1 MEQVTRTNLPIVGRI
16 QHGEQ
21 QVVNQRKR
29 VTELGYFIAKTKN
42 NNMNF
47 LLNRFN
53 EKYPKQTFLNV
64 QFFDED
70 PLTVRKARYNQGGI
84 VCYCMSGTSKGKQK
98 VSNKWQ
104 DIECDSNCKYCI
116 KQEGTSKPAC
126 NYEGTLKFMLPEISQ
141 DRIWIMK
148 ITGQQSISNLEEYI
162 EFQKYLGNSLKG
174 TYTIFLNQIE
184 QTNSEGKKFNN
195 FVIDIVKAEDFN
207 SNNNSNSQIDSKN
220 PIISTQNI
228 DNNIPS
234 QVPNE
239 KNTQKDTKKTNRQT
253 KTSTKK
259 DAKTNNTNVVTST
272 SDGKNDSQMKQTQV
286 TDEKKNNAP
295 ETHQEHC
302 FLYDTEYKN
311 FKKSGKDTEY
321 LIAKV
326 ADVNDKTTDVVVK
339 PEFREKIEKCD
350 IGTELIIE
358 LEKFGE
364 NIISKHIE
372 FVNPIPKKSSSIGKY
387 CYYKF

>member
-116 KQEGTSKPAC
+116 RQEGTSKPAC

-272 SDGKNDSQMKQTQV
+272 SDEKNDSQMKQTQV

-372 FVNPIPKKSSSIGKY
+372 FVNPIPKKVAA
-387 CYYKF
+387 

>member
-21 QVVNQRKR
+21 QFVNQRKR

-104 DIECDSNCKYCI
+104 DIECNSNCKYCI

-184 QTNSEGKKFNN
+184 QTNFEGKKFNN

-259 DAKTNNTNVVTST
+259 DAKTNTTNVVTST

-372 FVNPIPKKSSSIGKY
+372 FVNPIPKKVAA
-387 CYYKF
+387 

>member
-21 QVVNQRKR
+21 QFVNQRKR

-104 DIECDSNCKYCI
+104 DIECNSNCKYCI

-184 QTNSEGKKFNN
+184 QTNFEGKKFNN

-228 DNNIPS
+228 DDTIPS
-234 QVPNE
+234 QVQNE
-239 KNTQKDTKKTNRQT
+239 KNTQKDTKKPNRQT

-372 FVNPIPKKSSSIGKY
+372 FVNPIPKKVAA
-387 CYYKF
+387 

>member
-141 DRIWIMK
+141 DRKWIMK

-372 FVNPIPKKSSSIGKY
+372 FVNPIPKKVAA
-387 CYYKF
+387 

>member
-21 QVVNQRKR
+21 QFVNQRKR

-104 DIECDSNCKYCI
+104 DIECNSNCKYCI

-184 QTNSEGKKFNN
+184 QTNFEGKKFNN

-272 SDGKNDSQMKQTQV
+272 SDEKNDSQMKQTQV

-372 FVNPIPKKSSSIGKY
+372 FVNPIPKKVAA
-387 CYYKF
+387 

>member
-21 QVVNQRKR
+21 QFINQRKR

-42 NNMNF
+42 SNMNF
-47 LLNRFN
+47 LLNRFD

-64 QFFDED
+64 TFFNED
-70 PLTVRKARYNQGGI
+70 PLTIRRIRYNQGGA
-84 VCYCMSGTSKGKQK
+84 VCYCMSGTTKGKQK

-104 DIECDSNCKYCI
+104 DIECSSNCKYCI
-116 KQEGTSKPAC
+116 KQEGAGKPAC

-162 EFQKYLGNSLKG
+162 GFQKYLGNSLKG

-195 FVIDIVKAEDFN
+195 FVIDIVKTEDFN
-207 SNNNSNSQIDSKN
+207 SNNNSISQNDTKNS
-220 PIISTQNI
+220 IISTENTNI
-228 DNNIPS
+228 VENSIPN
-234 QVPNE
+234 QTPTETE
-239 KNTQKDTKKTNRQT
+239 KNTKKGTNKTSRPTKK
-253 KTSTKK
+253 STKAS
-259 DAKTNNTNVVTST
+259 DTNVVS
-272 SDGKNDSQMKQTQV
+272 SMENEKVDSHLEQPQITNEQNQNVPQTY
-286 TDEKKNNAP
+286 K
-295 ETHQEHC
+295 EHC

-311 FKKSGKDTEY
+311 FKKAGKDTEY

-326 ADVNDKTTDVVVK
+326 TDENDKTTDVVVK
-339 PEFREKIEKCD
+339 PEFREKMEKCD
-350 IGTELIIE
+350 IGTELILE
-358 LEKFGE
+358 LQKFGE
-364 NIISKHIE
+364 NIISKNIN
-372 FVNPIPKKSSSIGKY
+372 FVRPILKKVAA
-387 CYYKF
+387 

>member
-21 QVVNQRKR
+21 QFVNQRKR

-104 DIECDSNCKYCI
+104 DIECNSNCKYCI

-184 QTNSEGKKFNN
+184 QTNFEGKKFNN

-372 FVNPIPKKSSSIGKY
+372 FVNPIPKKVAA
-387 CYYKF
+387 

>member
-21 QVVNQRKR
+21 QFVNQRKR

-104 DIECDSNCKYCI
+104 DIECNSNCKYCI

-184 QTNSEGKKFNN
+184 QTNFEGKKFNN

-228 DNNIPS
+228 DDTIPS
-234 QVPNE
+234 QVQNE

-372 FVNPIPKKSSSIGKY
+372 FVNPIPKKVAA
-387 CYYKF
+387 

>member
-234 QVPNE
+234 QVTNE

-372 FVNPIPKKSSSIGKY
+372 FVNPIPKKVAA
-387 CYYKF
+387 

>member
-53 EKYPKQTFLNV
+53 EKYPKKTFLNV

-98 VSNKWQ
+98 VSNKCQ
-104 DIECDSNCKYCI
+104 DIECNSNCKYCI
-116 KQEGTSKPAC
+116 KQEGTSKPTC

-162 EFQKYLGNSLKG
+162 KFQKYLGNSLKG

-228 DNNIPS
+228 DDTIPS
-234 QVPNE
+234 QVQNE
-239 KNTQKDTKKTNRQT
+239 KNTQKDTKKPNRQT

-311 FKKSGKDTEY
+311 FKKSGKDREY

-372 FVNPIPKKSSSIGKY
+372 FVNPIPKKVAA
-387 CYYKF
+387 

>member
-21 QVVNQRKR
+21 QLVNHKKR
-29 VTELGYFIAKTKN
+29 VAELGYFIAKTKN
-42 NNMNF
+42 SNMDF
-47 LLNRFN
+47 LLNRFE
-53 EKYPKQTFLNV
+53 EKYHKKSYLTI
-64 QFFDED
+64 QFFDEN
-70 PLTVRKARYNQGGI
+70 PLTIRKIRYNQGGA
-84 VCYCMSGTSKGKQK
+84 VCYCMAVTSKGKQK
-98 VSNKWQ
+98 ISNKWQ
-104 DIECDSNCKYCI
+104 DIECRSDCKYCI
-116 KQEGTSKPAC
+116 KQEGASKAIC
-126 NYEGTLKFMLPEISQ
+126 NYEGTLKFMIPEISQ

-162 EFQKYLGNSLKG
+162 KFQKYLGNSLKG

-228 DNNIPS
+228 DDTIPS
-234 QVPNE
+234 QVQNE
-239 KNTQKDTKKTNRQT
+239 KNTQKDTKKPNRQT

-372 FVNPIPKKSSSIGKY
+372 FVNPIPKKVAA
-387 CYYKF
+387 